1 MRGEERVF
9 EDKAIEVMSILML
22 EGSEMRTLLTVLTL
36 LRHNL
41 TRAGQASYLNT
52 FHLKFSISIHFKG
65 KLQTKFHYFC
75 FFCDQKPFMLSQ
87 LKEERPQRKAEKEVV
102 GVTLD

>member
-1 MRGEERVF
+1 MKE
-9 EDKAIEVMSILML
+9 IQMTSILML
-22 EGSEMRTLLTVLTL
+22 EGSDLRTLLTL

-75 FFCDQKPFMLSQ
+75 FFCDEKPFMLSQ
-87 LKEERPQRKAEKEVV
+87 FTTKGMERPLRKAEKDVV
-102 GVTLD
+102 AGW